1 MFIRSSFTGQTL
13 SMSRHLR
20 RRGKQAR
27 FALTALT
34 ALGILLMTGMPHGA
48 QAEIS
53 LNLPLEDRPQTPP
66 VMDDEAQRIY
76 RKYGDALYQIQV
88 IDRVTE
94 KKTAIG
100 SGFQFNKDGMIA
112 TNYHVVADAIQRP
125 DANRLEFVHDR
136 FGTGRLKI
144 LTADVRYDLAIL
156 QLETPNS
163 AFVALGKSDL
173 PKGTRLFSLGNP
185 HDIGFTIVEGTYNGV
200 SRDSFIDKIHFSG
213 AVNPGMSGGPVLG
226 HDGRVAGINVMTA
239 GNQIGFLVPVEPL
252 RDMVAALQK
261 TAGSKNA
268 GAATEFT
275 ADAKAHITAQLKEAQ
290 HKAATRMQDGDWN
303 TVPFGRMQ
311 VPGRIDPAFKC
322 WASQRH
328 NDKSP
333 YTHHRT
339 SCATE
344 DSIYLDEGFTTGA
357 YSYSY
362 DLLRARKGFGSLRFY
377 NTYEQLFASPSDSF
391 LYMNAQ
397 EKDVS
402 NFDCE
407 TRFVE
412 TDGQRWKAAFC
423 TRGYKEYS
431 GLHDMLLYMAQLGQ
445 SREGLVVTFTA
456 QGVTQTDGLGMIRRF
471 MAALKPQPQPDDA
484 IPAPIPGSA
493 EEKQSGT
500 GDAAAGHAP

>member
-1 MFIRSSFTGQTL
+1 MDHAPSFRPLLLATARCAAGIVAAWLTL
-13 SMSRHLR
+13 
-20 RRGKQAR
+20 A
-27 FALTALT
+27 TAP
-34 ALGILLMTGMPHGA
+34 GSA
-48 QAEIS
+48 QAEIA
-53 LNLPLEDRPQTPP
+53 LAPPQAGEQAAQPAPP
-66 VMDDEAQRIY
+66 ALDDEAQRIY

-88 IDRVTE
+88 IDLVTE

-100 SGFQFNKDGMIA
+100 SGFQFTKDGMIA

-136 FGTGRLKI
+136 YGTGKLKI

-156 QLETPNS
+156 QLETPN
-163 AFVALGKSDL
+163 AVYVELGKSDL

-252 RDMVAALQK
+252 RDMVAVLE
-261 TAGSKNA
+261 SA
-268 GAATEFT
+268 GAAEDFT
-275 ADAKAHITAQLKEAQ
+275 ANAKARIGTQLQEAQ
-290 HKAATRMQDGDWN
+290 RKALERIRDGDWSS
-303 TVPFGRMQ
+303 VPFGRMM

-328 NDKSP
+328 NEKSP

-339 SCATE
+339 TCSTE
-344 DSIYLDEGFTTGA
+344 DSIYLDEGFTTGGFG
-357 YSYSY
+357 YSY

-377 NTYEQLFASPSDSF
+377 KIYEQLYASPSDSF
-391 LYMNAQ
+391 IFMNAQ
-397 EKDVS
+397 EKDVT

-407 TRFVE
+407 SRFVE
-412 TDGQRWKAAFC
+412 AEGQRWKASFC
-423 TRGYKEYS
+423 VRSYKEYA
-431 GLHDMLLYMAQLGQ
+431 GLHDMLVYMAQLGQ

-456 QGVTQTDGLGMIRRF
+456 QGVTKDGGFDLIRRF
-471 MAALKPQPQPDDA
+471 MSGLKPQPPREEA
-484 IPAPIPGSA
+484 PPALLPAADSA
-493 EEKQSGT
+493 GT
-500 GDAAAGHAP
+500 EGAAKNSSAGVGAAP

>member
-1 MFIRSSFTGQTL
+1 
-13 SMSRHLR
+13 MSGFMSPIAARRPPLR
-20 RRGKQAR
+20 RPAAA
-27 FALTALT
+27 FAAALL
-34 ALGILLMTGMPHGA
+34 AVCLLLPAGRLV
-48 QAEIS
+48 AEIGTAP
-53 LNLPLEDRPQTPP
+53 LPLGKAAPTPP
-66 VMDDEAQRIY
+66 VLDDEAQRVY

-88 IDRVTE
+88 IDLVTE

-100 SGFQFNKDGMIA
+100 SGFQFTKDGMIA

-125 DANRLEFVHDR
+125 DANRLEFVHDH

-156 QLETPNS
+156 QLETPND
-163 AFVALGKSDL
+163 AYVELGKSDL

-252 RDMVAALQK
+252 RDMVTALQD
-261 TAGSKNA
+261 
-268 GAATEFT
+268 AAADAPDFT
-275 ADAKAHITAQLKEAQ
+275 AAAKQRIGAQLTEAQ
-290 HKAATRMQDGDWN
+290 SKALQRMQDGNWSS
-303 TVPFGRMQ
+303 VPFGRMA
-311 VPGRIDPAFKC
+311 VPGRIDTAFKC

-328 NDKSP
+328 NEKSP

-344 DSIYLDEGFTTGA
+344 DSIYLDEGFTTGSF
-357 YSYSY
+357 SYSY

-377 NTYEQLFASPSDSF
+377 NIYEQLYANPADSF
-391 LYMNAQ
+391 FFMNAQ

-402 NFDCE
+402 NFDCD
-407 TRFVE
+407 TRFVVI
-412 TDGQRWKAAFC
+412 DGQRWKASFC
-423 TRGYKEYS
+423 ARHYKEYA

-445 SREGLVVTFTA
+445 SREGLVITLGA
-456 QGVTQTDGLGMIRRF
+456 QGVTKDGGLLLMRQF
-471 MAALKPQPQPDDA
+471 MTSLKTQPSAGEEPPPPLPIADALQGAAHKNTGQPVTNNNGA
-484 IPAPIPGSA
+484 RVIP
-493 EEKQSGT
+493 
-500 GDAAAGHAP
+500 

>member
-1 MFIRSSFTGQTL
+1 
-13 SMSRHLR
+13 MSPFAARRQPLR
-20 RRGKQAR
+20 QPAAA
-27 FALTALT
+27 FAAALL
-34 ALGILLMTGMPHGA
+34 AACLLLPASRA
-48 QAEIS
+48 QAES
-53 LNLPLEDRPQTPP
+53 DSPPPPLAGMAAAAQTPP
-66 VMDDEAQRIY
+66 VPAVMDDEAQRIY

-88 IDRVTE
+88 IDVVTE

-100 SGFQFNKDGMIA
+100 SGFQFTKDGMIA

-156 QLETPNS
+156 QLETPND
-163 AFVALGKSDL
+163 AYVELGKSDL

-252 RDMVAALQK
+252 RDMVAALQE
-261 TAGSKNA
+261 TPADTSDF
-268 GAATEFT
+268 AA
-275 ADAKAHITAQLKEAQ
+275 AAKARIGAQLTEAQ
-290 HKAATRMQDGDWN
+290 TKALGRMQDGNWN
-303 TVPFGRMQ
+303 SVPFGRMT
-311 VPGRIDPAFKC
+311 VPGRIDTAFKC

-328 NDKSP
+328 TEKSP

-339 SCATE
+339 SCSTE
-344 DSIYLDEGFTTGA
+344 DSIYLDEGFTTGSF
-357 YSYSY
+357 SYSY

-377 NTYEQLFASPSDSF
+377 NIYEQLYATPADSF
-391 LYMNAQ
+391 FSMNAQ

-407 TRFVE
+407 TRFVVI
-412 TDGQRWKAAFC
+412 DGQRWKASFC
-423 TRGYKEYS
+423 ARHYKEYA

-445 SREGLVVTFTA
+445 SREGLVITLGA
-456 QGVTQTDGLGMIRRF
+456 QGVTKDGGLSLIRRF
-471 MAALKPQPQPDDA
+471 MSALKPQPTA
-484 IPAPIPGSA
+484 A
-493 EEKQSGT
+493 EEPPPPLPAAETPPQTASDKSG
-500 GDAAAGHAP
+500 GAAP